1 MYLNVLIRYSLSNHI
16 HSKSNLIAQVYY
28 VTETVPI
35 IYYLLFIIYILDCV
49 GVISISTYNVYLN
62 LTIYIFIPII

>member
-28 VTETVPI
+28 ANETVPN
-35 IYYLLFIIYILDCV
+35 IYISD
-49 GVISISTYNVYLN
+49 
-62 LTIYIFIPII
+62 FKQ